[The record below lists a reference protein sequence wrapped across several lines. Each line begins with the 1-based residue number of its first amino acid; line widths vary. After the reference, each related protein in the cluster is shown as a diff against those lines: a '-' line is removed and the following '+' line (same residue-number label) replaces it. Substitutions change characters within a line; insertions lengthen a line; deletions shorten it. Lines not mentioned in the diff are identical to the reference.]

1 MTIEQVNLGDVADML
16 SGFAFKSAEF
26 LDHSEE
32 GVFLVRGDNV
42 QQGFIRWGE
51 KAKKWRSDAYDD
63 LSRYHLQKDDVI
75 LAMDRPIVGGGLKL
89 AWIKD
94 QDLPSLL
101 VQRVTRIRGIN
112 DKARTNFLRYVL
124 STPDF
129 LAHIDKITTGANIPH
144 ISGKDIASF
153 TFQLPELGVQ
163 DRIVEFIAAYDDLI
177 ENNQRRI
184 ALLEESARLL
194 YREWFVNL
202 RFPGFESV
210 PLTLGV
216 PEGWC
221 KAAIAEQTIFLNRGI
236 TPAYNES
243 APGQVINQKC
253 IREGRL
259 SMSPARRQSK
269 DVKPERLIQTG
280 DVLINST
287 GAGTLGRVAQV
298 RSPVENCT
306 VDTHVT
312 IARPMGKEWATYFGQ
327 ALLSLEPT
335 FSAMGKGA
343 TNQLELNRADIGAIE
358 IWRPPVAVALDFH
371 ELVWPMLEHAENLL
385 SANGK
390 LIEARD
396 ALLPKLMSGEI
407 QV

>member
-1 MTIEQVNLGDVADML
+1 MTAEPVQLGDVADML

-63 LSRYHLQKDDVI
+63 LSRYQLQKGDVI

-129 LAHIDKITTGANIPH
+129 LAHIDRITTGANIPH

-153 TFQLPELGVQ
+153 TFQLPDLDVQ
-163 DRIVEFIAAYDDLI
+163 DRIVDFIAAYDHLI

-184 ALLEESARLL
+184 SLLEEWARLL

-202 RFPGFESV
+202 RFPGYESV
-210 PLTLGV
+210 PLTDGV
-216 PEGWC
+216 PQGWS
-221 KAAIAEQTIFLNRGI
+221 KTSIAEQTTFLNRGI
-236 TPAYNES
+236 TPSYNES
-243 APGQVINQKC
+243 APGLVINQKC

-259 SMSPARRQSK
+259 SMLPARRQSK
-269 DVKPERLIQTG
+269 EVKPERLIQTG

-298 RSPVENCT
+298 RSPIENCT

-312 IARPMGKEWATYFGQ
+312 IARPIGKEWATYFGQ
-327 ALLSLEPT
+327 TLLSLEST

-358 IWRPPVAVALDFH
+358 IWRPAATVAQDFH
-371 ELVWPMLEHAENLL
+371 ELVWPMLAQSENLL
-385 SANGK
+385 SANQK
-390 LIEARD
+390 LAEARD